1 MIVVWDE
8 ATQAWTEGAVTP
20 PVGAAPVVTTTG
32 LGALTQDAPFTLML
46 AATGSTPIVWA
57 VTAGALPAGLVLS
70 SAGVLSGTPTA
81 AGLFSFTVT
90 ASNAFGSGTKVF
102 AGSVTGTD
110 GTAEWQALFT
120 ARDIPG
126 LEAWYQAYTGHRA
139 APTRTVPN
147 TLVNSSWLSS
157 NLGNG
162 VTQEGGRWVVSRV
175 RFDGGCRV
183 AANNITFRD
192 VIVESNGGY
201 HGIHSPVGE
210 TPTGIIIEH
219 STLMGEGADWLGVQF
234 PEAVASD
241 TIIVRRCNISGYRVG
256 IQIIGGMNA
265 VENYVHDLYYDAVD
279 PHVTSMSIRARNVNV
294 LRNWMGD
301 GNSAALA
308 FYNESSPYTNILA
321 EGNIFTTSKAIWE
334 VAYLGSY
341 PPGSNTVR
349 LVGNL
354 FERGALAYG
363 AGNFTEV
370 SGNKTF
376 AGATVN

>member
-1 MIVVWDE
+1 MSIVVWDH
-8 ATQAWTEGAVTP
+8 ATNQWATTVGAPPAVVAPTITTSAFGAVTAG
-20 PVGAAPVVTTTG
+20 VAFS
-32 LGALTQDAPFTLML
+32 LEL
-46 AATGSTPIVWA
+46 AATGSAPISWA
-57 VTAGALPAGLVLS
+57 VTGGSLPAGISLS
-70 SAGVLSGTPTA
+70 GGVIAGTPTT
-81 AGLFSFTVT
+81 AGAFSVTIT
-90 ASNAFGSGTKVF
+90 ASNT
-102 AGSVTGTD
+102 AGSDAHTFTGTVTGTD
-110 GTAEWQALFT
+110 GTAEWQALFA

-265 VENYVHDLYYDAVD
+265 IENYVHDLYYDPVE

-376 AGATVN
+376 DGATVN